1 MKKRLLSVILIITL
15 ITLTACGQEATNDN
29 LKEKKKTNSIENV
42 EETEPEPNTTQMVDK
57 LVKDGKD
64 AATNSSNDEVT
75 IALEY
80 IETHINNLF
89 ENNDV
94 MEKTIYYGSLLEYYY
109 AIDNDPYKGFVSIE
123 GEIGMDAVQ
132 AVKYV
137 YRNVES
143 PQDTATIENIN
154 QIKENLTKIQ

>member
-1 MKKRLLSVILIITL
+1 MKKFIMSAVIIIALIS
-15 ITLTACGQEATNDN
+15 LTACGQEKNNETSKDSKNDN
-29 LKEKKKTNSIENV
+29 TNEIV
-42 EETEPEPNTTQMVDK
+42 EEVSPEANTTKMVDK
-57 LVKDGKD
+57 LIRDGKT
-64 AATNSSNDEVT
+64 AAKEASKDDVA

-80 IETHINNLF
+80 IKTHINNLF
-89 ENNDV
+89 ESNDV
-94 MEKTIYYGSLLEYYY
+94 MEQTIYYGSLLEYYY

-143 PQDTATIENIN
+143 PEDTATIENIN
-154 QIKENLTKIQ
+154 QINENLEKLQ